1 MRRFDS
7 ETLAFIVITFIPHP
21 HSHAQLSLDSR
32 IESLCQSFISHN
44 LVSGNL
50 GSLVTVFLNK
60 VADLLE
66 LPDKEST
73 RHVWHAFNALFI
85 IRCLIKYII
94 ETGSEYQLLQ
104 HFEAVPCDAAG
115 DDAAGG
121 ANGTVA
127 PAAAGLAQVD
137 GSKFESFFDAVVSL
151 IVVIPSK

>member
-1 MRRFDS
+1 MQNATSKRLF
-7 ETLAFIVITFIPHP
+7 TLLKFTTPY
-21 HSHAQLSLDSR
+21 SQEQLSLDSR
-32 IESLCQSFISHN
+32 IESLCQSFIAHN
-44 LVSGNL
+44 LHSGNL
-50 GSLVTVFLNK
+50 GALVSVFLAK

-73 RHVWHAFNALFI
+73 RHVWHAFNALFV

-104 HFEAVPCDAAG
+104 HFETVPTATATTT
-115 DDAAGG
+115 
-121 ANGTVA
+121 NG
-127 PAAAGLAQVD
+127 AAAVETQPQQQQVD

>member
-1 MRRFDS
+1 MFDIS
-7 ETLAFIVITFIPHP
+7 LLSQE
-21 HSHAQLSLDSR
+21 QLSLDSR
-32 IESLCQSFISHN
+32 IEALCQSFISHN

-50 GSLVTVFLNK
+50 GALVTVFLNK

-104 HFEAVPCDAAG
+104 HFEAMPAAELTNG
-115 DDAAGG
+115 SATAA
-121 ANGTVA
+121 
-127 PAAAGLAQVD
+127 AAAGATADAPQHQVD